1 MCMRCYGYFKS
12 NEKRWILRISKRRI
26 AILCKYGRIDGAH
39 KIEQYEYCL
48 PMLKSSRTD
57 TFQTGNTTENRAK
70 ERSKSM
76 KLETKMIQDF
86 AVWKEAPMRMKPNLT
101 ATLAILL
108 NLADV
113 FPEITINILQ
123 IKEPAPSF
131 YAGLAPN
138 VAPLVCM
145 VCWEFSGRN
154 HRVVFEIFSWW

>member
-1 MCMRCYGYFKS
+1 
-12 NEKRWILRISKRRI
+12 
-26 AILCKYGRIDGAH
+26 
-39 KIEQYEYCL
+39 
-48 PMLKSSRTD
+48 MLKSSRTD

-145 VCWEFSGRN
+145 VC
-154 HRVVFEIFSWW
+154 